1 MVNKNNIITIK
12 EPTLFSFAECLWFL
26 DRNYDDCAHTVQ
38 QNAVWKALQLGE
50 EHYLLK
56 IYETDK
62 TINIEVL
69 IGSLN
74 VASKKL
80 IEDFVTEWFD
90 LDTNL
95 EPFYKL
101 LKKDKQL
108 SYMYKDFCGLRL
120 MGITDLFESLCWCII
135 GQQINLSFA
144 YKLKRRLVERYGTKL
159 EYEGTSFYIFPDFK
173 VLAQASA
180 EELKAMQ
187 FSSAKAAYL
196 INTAQAFS
204 NGLLS
209 KSILKSLPDGETR
222 HKLLTSFRGIGT
234 WTANYV
240 LMKTIRDPNSIPHG
254 DAGLLKALMNH
265 GIIKDKKDTKNIKL
279 FFERYKNMESYIVI
293 YLWRS
298 LAIH

>member
-1 MVNKNNIITIK
+1 MVIKNNIITVK
-12 EPTLFSFAECLWFL
+12 KPPLFSFAECLWFL
-26 DRNYDDCAHTVQ
+26 DRNYDDCAHTVKQ
-38 QNAVWKALQLGE
+38 DAVWKALQLGE
-50 EHYLLK
+50 ENYLLK
-56 IYETDK
+56 IYEKDK
-62 TINIEVL
+62 TIKIEVVV
-69 IGSLN
+69 GPAS
-74 VASKKL
+74 AKSKKL
-80 IEDFVTEWFD
+80 IESFVVEWFD
-90 LDTNL
+90 LNNNL
-95 EPFYKL
+95 EPFYKAL
-101 LKKDKQL
+101 RKDKQL
-108 SYMYKDFCGLRL
+108 SYMYKDFYGLRL

-144 YKLKRRLVERYGTKL
+144 YKLKRRLVERFGIKL
-159 EYEGTSFYIFPDFK
+159 EYEGSLFYIFPDFK
-173 VLAQASA
+173 ALAQASA

-204 NGLLS
+204 DGLLS
-209 KSILKSLPDGETR
+209 KSILQSLPDEESR

-254 DAGLLKALMNH
+254 DAGLLKALINH
-265 GIIKDKKDTKNIKL
+265 DIIEDKKDTQKIKL